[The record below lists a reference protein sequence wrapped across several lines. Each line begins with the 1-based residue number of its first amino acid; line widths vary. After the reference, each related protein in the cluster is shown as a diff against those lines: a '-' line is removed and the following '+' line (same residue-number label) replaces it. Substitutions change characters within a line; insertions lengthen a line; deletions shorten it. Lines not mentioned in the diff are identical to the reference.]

1 MTGPTEFSPL
11 CGEGPTKLRRSE
23 SKGLLHTSEMLLT
36 LLWLVW
42 KAHRCKKK
50 IFVWYWWLGNWW
62 CLGIN
67 LLFWAEI
74 WHRVDTKCFF
84 KNDNYYEHPNYI
96 CLTLGSRVFKLSQA
110 YFLSRSHLWSK
121 SRFYKRA
128 CTEKCETEIKKKL
141 FLGFMALRPGCLQK
155 IKIFFVL
162 LTPAGWACVVAVGR
176 PCRCHLD
183 WELELC
189 AGRQ

>member
-1 MTGPTEFSPL
+1 MTGPTESSPL

-50 IFVWYWWLGNWW
+50 YLCDIDNWVIDDALVSI
-62 CLGIN
+62 C
-67 LLFWAEI
+67 LFWAEI

-96 CLTLGSRVFKLSQA
+96 CLTLGSRATKLSQA
-110 YFLSRSHLWSK
+110 YFLSRLHLWSK

-128 CTEKCETEIKKKL
+128 CTEKCETEIKNKL
-141 FLGFMALRPGCLQK
+141 VLGFMALRPVCLQK
-155 IKIFFVL
+155 IKIFFVFINSFRVSMCGCCWTAL
-162 LTPAGWACVVAVGR
+162 
-176 PCRCHLD
+176 
-183 WELELC
+183 
-189 AGRQ
+189 

>member
-1 MTGPTEFSPL
+1 MTGPTESSPL

-96 CLTLGSRVFKLSQA
+96 CLTLGSRATKLSQA
-110 YFLSRSHLWSK
+110 YFLSRLHLWSK

-128 CTEKCETEIKKKL
+128 CTEKCEAEIRNKL
-141 FLGFMALRPGCLQK
+141 VLGFMALRPVCLQK
-155 IKIFFVL
+155 IKIFFVFINSFRVSMCGCCWTAL
-162 LTPAGWACVVAVGR
+162 
-176 PCRCHLD
+176 
-183 WELELC
+183 
-189 AGRQ
+189 